1 VAATAEQ
8 GLRKKC
14 KKWLLTLKEL
24 KLASIWCQPNAQKV
38 NPFSNAS
45 NIHFLNAVFMRPE

>member
-45 NIHFLNAVFMRPE
+45 NIHFLNAFFMRPE